1 MIFVKNLSKDFA
13 GRPVVQNVTFEA
25 KKGQVLAFLGPNGA
39 GKTTTMRIIT
49 GYLAGTTGSV
59 QVAGY
64 DIFRHPIEAKSRIGY
79 LPEVPPLYPEL
90 TVLENLIFAAGL
102 KGVER
107 KQRIRKSKE
116 SAEQGGASDLLGRL
130 AGHLSKGQKQRV
142 GLSQSLVHDPEVLV
156 LDEPTAGLDPRQIIE
171 TRQLVRRLAKNRTVI
186 LSTHILAEASMT
198 CDRVVIIHQG
208 RIVAEDTQEG
218 LINRVSGSHRIML
231 RVRGDAAKARAVLEK
246 VPGVARISLGPKA
259 KGESVTSDLSSFEVE
274 LGSKA
279 KGPES
284 LASAVVKARLGL
296 VEMSSITNSLEEVFL
311 NLTKQANLEKGEKKK

>member
-1 MIFVKNLSKDFA
+1 MILVKNLSKDFA
-13 GRPVVQNVTFEA
+13 GRPAVQNVSFEA

-59 QVAGY
+59 EVAGF
-64 DIFRHPIEAKSRIGY
+64 DIFRQPMSAKSRIGY
-79 LPEVPPLYPEL
+79 LPEIPPLYPEL
-90 TVLENLIFAAGL
+90 TVLENLVFAAGL
-102 KGVER
+102 KGVARRHRSR
-107 KQRIRKSKE
+107 KAKE
-116 SAEQGGASDLLGRL
+116 AAELGGASDLLGRL

-171 TRQLVRRLAKNRTVI
+171 TRKLVRRLAKNRTVI

-218 LINRVSGSHRIML
+218 LVNRVSGSHRVLI
-231 RVRGDAAKARAVLEK
+231 RVRGDAAKARAVLKK
-246 VPGVARISLGPKA
+246 VTGVARIDLGPKS
-259 KGESVTSDLSSFEVE
+259 KGDSATKDLSSFEVE
-274 LGSKA
+274 LSSKA

-296 VEMSSITNSLEEVFL
+296 VEMNSITNSLEEVFL
-311 NLTKQANLEKGEKKK
+311 DLTKQTNLSDGVEKK